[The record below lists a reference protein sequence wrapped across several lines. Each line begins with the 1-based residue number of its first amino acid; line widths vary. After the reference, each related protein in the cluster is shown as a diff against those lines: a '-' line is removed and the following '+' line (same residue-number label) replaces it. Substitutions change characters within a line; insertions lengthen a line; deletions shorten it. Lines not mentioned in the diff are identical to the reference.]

1 MNDEELIIRGLLF
14 IVLCCSCNYFIDFR
28 EFFNSMYCEKLI
40 YENYRNIE
48 RAEITLGEGVNVFIG
63 NNAQGKTNAIEGVYY
78 FARGKSFRGAKD
90 KELIRLGQET
100 AKAELFFSD
109 NARKRH
115 HEIILNT
122 SEKRLCKKEGVIIRR
137 LSDFIGSFRA
147 VLFSPEHLSMVK
159 EGPSERRN
167 FADIAISQLYPAYIA
182 ALSKYQKIL
191 LQRNSVLKE
200 PFSPV
205 FYDTLLV
212 LSEQLAAE
220 AAVVAKFRAEY
231 FAKLDVKVRDLIE
244 DMTVG
249 KEKFMLEYNDG
260 KTREEYLACY
270 TQNIEKETKAGT
282 TLYGPHKDD
291 VKITLNGGDARVFA
305 SQGQQRS
312 IALAMK
318 LGEGE
323 ISKDESGEYPVFL
336 LDDILSELDDNR
348 KEYVLRGLE
357 GRQVLITTCERI
369 PEGAKVF
376 RVSGGTYEEA

>member
-1 MNDEELIIRGLLF
+1 
-14 IVLCCSCNYFIDFR
+14 
-28 EFFNSMYCEKLI
+28 MYCEKLI

-48 RAEITLGEGVNVFIG
+48 RAEIELGEGVNVFIG

-90 KELIRLGQET
+90 KELIRLGCET
-100 AKAELFFSD
+100 ARAQLLFRD
-109 NARKRH
+109 NARKRN
-115 HEIILNT
+115 HEIIL
-122 SEKRLCKKEGVIIRR
+122 SVSDKRVCKKEGVLIRR
-137 LSDFIGSFRA
+137 LSEFIGSFRA

-200 PFSPV
+200 PYSPV
-205 FYDTLLV
+205 FADTLAV

-220 AAVVAKFRAEY
+220 AATVARFRAEY
-231 FAKLDVKVRDLIE
+231 VQKLDEKVRALIS
-244 DMTVG
+244 DMTSGRERVV
-249 KEKFMLEYNDG
+249 LEYNDG
-260 KTREEYLACY
+260 RTRDEYMKAF
-270 TQNIEKETKAGT
+270 TENTEKEIRAGS

-291 VKITLNGGDARVFA
+291 IKITLNGGEARVFA

-348 KEYVLRGLE
+348 KEYVLKGLE

-376 RVSGGTYEEA
+376 RVSGGTYIEA